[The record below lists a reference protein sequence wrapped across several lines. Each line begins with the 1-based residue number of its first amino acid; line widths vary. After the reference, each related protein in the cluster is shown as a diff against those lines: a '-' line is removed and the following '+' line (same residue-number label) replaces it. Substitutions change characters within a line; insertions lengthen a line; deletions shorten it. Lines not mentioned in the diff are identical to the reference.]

1 MSPIYLLFFQM
12 KFSLTKALKG
22 LAFFVFAGAFLPMI
36 GYGLDDCSTLTG
48 YNIPT
53 TECDILVE
61 FYNAT
66 DGSGWNDDTNRLT
79 DSDACNWAGIDCTD
93 VMGQD
98 HVSNI

>member
-1 MSPIYLLFFQM
+1 MFKRALTLTSSCLFAF
-12 KFSLTKALKG
+12 LG
-22 LAFFVFAGAFLPMI
+22 LAIVGSSV
-36 GYGLDDCSTLTG
+36 YGLDDCSTLTG

-53 TECDILVE
+53 AECDILVE

-66 DGSGWNDDTNRLT
+66 DGSGWNDDTNWLT